1 MQLPRNRKRIHEPVL
16 VKEVIKALSL
26 PSKAR
31 LNHQA
36 RLRYKQKMYIDATLG
51 TGGHTK
57 EIVKRGGYV
66 LAIEADEAMLEIAC
80 SRLKSAC
87 PTPHPNSERC
97 FNLIHGNFK
106 DIDRLAKEN
115 EVAGVDGVLFDLGV
129 SNIHFQDSKRGF
141 SFREKKAL
149 LDMRLNPK
157 GQEVTAADLLNSLRQ
172 DHLVTLFGAVLPINE
187 AKQFAKKIVS
197 KRKEKRFKVIGDL
210 LDLTGEK
217 KSRSSKLHPATKP
230 LLALRMAVNSE
241 LENVKEA
248 LPKAFELLKQNG
260 RLIIISFHS
269 QEDSLVKNFYKKMFT
284 QSKADILTKKP
295 ILPTISEIDANP
307 KARSAKLRI
316 LVKK

>member
-1 MQLPRNRKRIHEPVL
+1 MGLQ
-16 VKEVIKALSL
+16 
-26 PSKAR
+26 SKAR

-36 RLRYKQKMYIDATLG
+36 RLRYKQKVYIDATLG

-57 EIVKRGGYV
+57 EIVTRGGYV
-66 LAIEADEAMLEIAC
+66 LGIEVDEAILEIAY

-87 PTPHPNSERC
+87 PTPHPNGERC
-97 FNLIHGNFK
+97 FNLIHGNFV
-106 DIDRLAKEN
+106 DIDKLAKEN
-115 EVAGVDGVLFDLGV
+115 EIAGVDGILFDLGV

-141 SFREKKAL
+141 SFRKRKAL
-149 LDMRLNPK
+149 LDMRINPK
-157 GQEVTAADLLNSLRQ
+157 SQGVTAADLLNSLRQ
-172 DHLVTLFGAVLPINE
+172 EHLETVFGAVLPINE

-217 KSRSSKLHPATKP
+217 KSRLSKLHPATKP

-241 LENVKEA
+241 LENLKEA

-260 RLIIISFHS
+260 RLIVISFHS
-269 QEDSLVKNFYKKMFT
+269 QEDSLVKNFYKKMST
-284 QSKADILTKKP
+284 QGKVDILTKKP
-295 ILPTISEIDANP
+295 ISPTVSEININP